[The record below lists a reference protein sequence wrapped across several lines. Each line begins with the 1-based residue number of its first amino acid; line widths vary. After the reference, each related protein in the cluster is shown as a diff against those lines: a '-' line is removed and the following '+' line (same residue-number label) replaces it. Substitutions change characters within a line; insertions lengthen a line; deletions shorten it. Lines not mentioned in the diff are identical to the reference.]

1 MYISEVKLRGFRNFR
16 DATINFNERTLVI
29 GQNDIGKSNLIYAL
43 RILLDKSIPESDL
56 EPKESDF
63 YVHEETK
70 ELSIQIKFCDVT
82 EECLRS
88 KFKGNIS
95 ENNELFLRYR
105 ALKNDKTY
113 IFEHGKDEQSFDDFE
128 IRYYLK
134 VLNLN
139 YVSTKRDLHRYINKE
154 KKNLIA
160 QAKES
165 RDELTVEIDNTNLD
179 KINRNLEI
187 TNKRIR
193 NLHYVKDA
201 TKVINKELEQ
211 LSIHHTGNEV
221 KFSTFTTNSED
232 FIGDLELISEV
243 NGQRLKIGGDGR
255 NNQIFLSLW
264 SKSNNPLNEETPT
277 SVTLFCIEEPEVHLH
292 PHQQRKLADYL
303 VNSFNNQVIITS
315 HSPQIACEFKPD
327 SIVRLFNNFPDTKA
341 ANEGCSREF
350 NQAIDGFTYRLN
362 IIPAEAYF
370 SRVVFLVE
378 GPSELLF
385 YKSLAQQLEIDL
397 DKYGISILMVDGV
410 GFDVYISVFKEL
422 NIPCVLRTDN
432 DISKVPHKDEY
443 RCAGVQRC
451 INLYKNFFE
460 PEEEIEKLIT
470 QEVKLKGFPSQD
482 LTEELNILIRKFAD
496 KLQKRRIYLSKV
508 DLETDMVKSPL
519 KKSIQTFLN
528 REGEATLINRMQ
540 DKKAIFMYQFLKAQ
554 SNELGV
560 LIDDPLAKPLLL
572 CKELASE

>member
-1 MYISEVKLRGFRNFR
+1 M
-16 DATINFNERTLVI
+16 
-29 GQNDIGKSNLIYAL
+29 
-43 RILLDKSIPESDL
+43 
-56 EPKESDF
+56 
-63 YVHEETK
+63 
-70 ELSIQIKFCDVT
+70 
-82 EECLRS
+82 
-88 KFKGNIS
+88 
-95 ENNELFLRYR
+95 
-105 ALKNDKTY
+105 
-113 IFEHGKDEQSFDDFE
+113 
-128 IRYYLK
+128 
-134 VLNLN
+134 
-139 YVSTKRDLHRYINKE
+139 
-154 KKNLIA
+154 
-160 QAKES
+160 
-165 RDELTVEIDNTNLD
+165 
-179 KINRNLEI
+179 
-187 TNKRIR
+187 
-193 NLHYVKDA
+193 
-201 TKVINKELEQ
+201 
-211 LSIHHTGNEV
+211 
-221 KFSTFTTNSED
+221 
-232 FIGDLELISEV
+232 
-243 NGQRLKIGGDGR
+243 
-255 NNQIFLSLW
+255 
-264 SKSNNPLNEETPT
+264 
-277 SVTLFCIEEPEVHLH
+277 
-292 PHQQRKLADYL
+292 
-303 VNSFNNQVIITS
+303 NSFNNQVIITS

-350 NQAIDGFTYRLN
+350 NQAIDDFTYRLN